1 LWCLGTCILSQLSK
15 QKTSLYRSMVECS

>member
-15 QKTSLYRSMVECS
+15 QKTSLHCSMVECS